1 MFLIFSI
8 IKVVFDGADVFG
20 GVQKS
25 SGEKTAKEK
34 SLEKN
39 RKGLPSGFRKDYV
52 VQCFPIY
59 SLLLAL
65 GNPTVDYFSLD
76 VGGNELDVL
85 KTIPFGEISISVG
98 FSNEH
103 LRKVIH
109 FLSGSLGG
117 IQSHRRIT
125 WKGVEG

>member
-76 VGGNELDVL
+76 VEVR
-85 KTIPFGEISISVG
+85 S
-98 FSNEH
+98 
-103 LRKVIH
+103 
-109 FLSGSLGG
+109 
-117 IQSHRRIT
+117 
-125 WKGVEG
+125 